1 MNFKKINQNEIVK
14 VARIFM
20 MTFFSVFFVAVI
32 IKLYKKSGNEGFDT
46 ASSSTSSDTT
56 TTTSSTT
63 TTAQAPQE
71 FNSATDSSS
80 SYMMTHPFIPKL
92 GPIIYFFLSFDVS
105 DSSQNTYPSNM
116 ERLTTLMKMTS
127 DASEA
132 LMKSDLGTNKAIVK
146 KFGDLYTLVFQ
157 VSANYARRKTAETKT
172 ASENIFGTWYSL
184 TMMCVYVI
192 NLNNGKPIS
201 KDATP
206 DQKAAADARPTTS
219 TSSSSAAP
227 ATGSSTSSSAAPA
240 SSGSPFA
247 GLF

>member
-1 MNFKKINQNEIVK
+1 MKLNQNEIVK

-71 FNSATDSSS
+71 FNSATDASS
-80 SYMMTHPFIPKL
+80 SYMMTHPFIPTL
-92 GPIIYFFLSFDVS
+92 VPLIYFFLSFDVN

-116 ERLTTLMKMTS
+116 EKLTTLMKTMS

-132 LMKSDLGTNKAIVK
+132 LMKSDLGTNKAIGK
-146 KFGDLYTLVFQ
+146 KFGDLYNLVFQ

-172 ASENIFGTWYSL
+172 AAENILGTWYSL
-184 TMMCVYVI
+184 FMMSIYVI

-206 DQKAAADARPTTS
+206 DQKAAADARPTSS
-219 TSSSSAAP
+219 TSSSAAP